1 MNTQSLNNK
10 AAIFTDLICD
20 YKPDIGAVTETWFDE
35 NESAAKVLCT
45 PIGYNLLDHPRSS
58 HQGGGTGL
66 IFRDFLSVRQ
76 YAAGEFQSFEYSE
89 WKITSGTRRI
99 HLIIV
104 YRPPYSEVHPITTSV
119 FLSEFADYL
128 ESTVLCT
135 DQLLVT
141 GDFNLHVDVT
151 DVATLLILS
160 LPEVLIS

>member
-20 YKPDIGAVTETWFDE
+20 YKPDIGAVTETWFHG

-104 YRPPYSEVHPITTSV
+104 
-119 FLSEFADYL
+119 
-128 ESTVLCT
+128 
-135 DQLLVT
+135 
-141 GDFNLHVDVT
+141 
-151 DVATLLILS
+151 
-160 LPEVLIS
+160 

>member
-20 YKPDIGAVTETWFDE
+20 YKPDIVAVTETWFHG

-151 DVATLLILS
+151 DVATPLFLS